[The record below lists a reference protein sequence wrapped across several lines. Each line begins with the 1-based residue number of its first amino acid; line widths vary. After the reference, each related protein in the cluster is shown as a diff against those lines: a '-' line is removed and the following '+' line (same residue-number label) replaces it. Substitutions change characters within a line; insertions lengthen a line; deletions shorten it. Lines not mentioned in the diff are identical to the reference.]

1 MLQGVLNICTK
12 TESQAWK
19 GFNSSFVRIL
29 KKKEMIRKL
38 KSQRKETLS
47 SSLYDRRN

>member
-19 GFNSSFVRIL
+19 GFNSSFVHIF
-29 KKKEMIRKL
+29 KKKNDTETK
-38 KSQRKETLS
+38 KSEKGNTIVK
-47 SSLYDRRN
+47 SL